1 LHLQAALDTLWNIRP
16 RRGQVTPSYRIVFFR
31 RAESWPPY
39 RAAFA
44 NAVLEKSTK
53 NEKRPDSYKSG
64 R

>member
-1 LHLQAALDTLWNIRP
+1 MEYKAAA
-16 RRGQVTPSYRIVFFR
+16 GCQVTPSYRIVFFW